1 MDPIIEALVT
11 GASDDT
17 IMEML
22 AEKEKDEV
30 VQETE
35 ENEEEEEKQPKY
47 KSCIK
52 VRGRPIL
59 PPVMTEEVR
68 RECREWKKRAL
79 EVEERLAQERRANIM
94 EKVDRI
100 VTRAIA
106 AGHKVETEVQMD
118 ESLRLESGELSEE
131 EDGEDDPML
140 GIKVEGESGDED
152 ENSSSLQS
160 VLRANSRLGE
170 EVITGRTEEEETLTK
185 DKEAEDKTNQGLSE
199 GELIED
205 QTEEISEDVVEEI
218 SEEVTEDISED
229 TDVEEICE
237 DILDEEPTKE
247 ENEGQES
254 VVALVEEPGSKNAES
269 VKEQVESSVK
279 EEYNK
284 EAFKDSDSNPELF
297 DQEPTNITSGL
308 PENSDDKQVPL
319 SARSQISESISGP
332 KSFEE
337 IKKLVKSLPVTP
349 KLPISLEDDK
359 MKKDYEDDASS
370 FISDDDDDD
379 VTCAPSITTEV
390 YEEWRY
396 DLTGQQQELNKRP
409 GITDSL
415 LSVTTVVENPIFDKK
430 ATINRE
436 LLPGKSRTTTGNDD
450 NKEEDQGE
458 ATSRP
463 RRGSYSL
470 DKPSPLLAAHMARL
484 QSS

>member
-1 MDPIIEALVT
+1 
-11 GASDDT
+11 
-17 IMEML
+17 
-22 AEKEKDEV
+22 
-30 VQETE
+30 
-35 ENEEEEEKQPKY
+35 
-47 KSCIK
+47 
-52 VRGRPIL
+52 
-59 PPVMTEEVR
+59 
-68 RECREWKKRAL
+68 
-79 EVEERLAQERRANIM
+79 
-94 EKVDRI
+94 
-100 VTRAIA
+100 
-106 AGHKVETEVQMD
+106 
-118 ESLRLESGELSEE
+118 
-131 EDGEDDPML
+131 
-140 GIKVEGESGDED
+140 
-152 ENSSSLQS
+152 
-160 VLRANSRLGE
+160 
-170 EVITGRTEEEETLTK
+170 
-185 DKEAEDKTNQGLSE
+185 E

-254 VVALVEEPGSKNAES
+254 VVAFIEEPGSKYAES
-269 VKEQVESSVK
+269 VKEQAENSVK

-297 DQEPTNITSGL
+297 DQEPTNITSCL

-337 IKKLVKSLPVTP
+337 IKKLVKSLPVAA
-349 KLPISLEDDK
+349 KLPVSLEDDK
-359 MKKDYEDDASS
+359 MKNDCEDDASS

-430 ATINRE
+430 ATVNRE
-436 LLPGKSRTTTGNDD
+436 LLPGKNRTTTGNDD
-450 NKEEDQGE
+450 NKEEDQEGE
-458 ATSRP
+458 KTSRP

-470 DKPSPLLAAHMARL
+470 DKPSPLLAAHMARFR
-484 QSS
+484 SS